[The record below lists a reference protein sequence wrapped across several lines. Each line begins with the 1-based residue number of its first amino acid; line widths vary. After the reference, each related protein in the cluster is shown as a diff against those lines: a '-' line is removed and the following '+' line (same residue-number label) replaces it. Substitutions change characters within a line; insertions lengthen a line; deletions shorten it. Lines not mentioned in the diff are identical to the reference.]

1 MSFTANAPV
10 LLLPLRIETR
20 FVNTQLWIRV
30 FPDDAHFHNFD
41 ARLTL
46 EEITDRNVYLAS
58 AKSVEDWALLVDK
71 YGAFRASWLI
81 QPQAT
86 STITNENEVLD
97 AAFQFLPDHFEFY
110 LYKKDE
116 FGTETLFRRESAL
129 PIANERL
136 LVIEEVE
143 NWLTDF
149 EQAIQK
155 GMGIKIEIGDND
167 AFSKIIVTGIRTK
180 QENELEQ
187 WVQAH
192 QYSNGFSFL
201 PYNTATNNIEGSKT
215 NYSQMEEFDAA
226 TTFEYLVKEPNLLT
240 LDEHGN
246 IDIPVDGNNLQI
258 DADLPSFAQ
267 QLGTALGISP
277 FQFNHSKNAGE
288 HESEVAQLLHKHFG
302 GYWGIIHWNN

>member
-41 ARLTL
+41 AQLTP
-46 EEITDRNVYLAS
+46 EEVDDRNNYLAS
-58 AKSVEDWALLVDK
+58 AKSIEDWAILVDK

-81 QPQAT
+81 QPEAT
-86 STITNENEVLD
+86 STVANENQVLD

-110 LYKKDE
+110 LYKKDNL
-116 FGTETLFRRESAL
+116 GTETLFKKESAL
-129 PIANERL
+129 SIANERL
-136 LVIEEVE
+136 LVIEEDE

-149 EQAIQK
+149 EEAIQK
-155 GMGIKIEIGDND
+155 GMGIKIDIEDND
-167 AFSKIIVTGIRTK
+167 AFSKIVVVGLRTK
-180 QENELEQ
+180 QDNELEN

-201 PYNTATNNIEGSKT
+201 PYGTATNNVEGAKT
-215 NYSQMEEFDAA
+215 QYSQMEEFDAT

-240 LDEHGN
+240 LDNHGS
-246 IDIPVDGNNLQI
+246 IRLV
-258 DADLPSFAQ
+258 
-267 QLGTALGISP
+267 
-277 FQFNHSKNAGE
+277 H
-288 HESEVAQLLHKHFG
+288 
-302 GYWGIIHWNN
+302 Y